1 MKSLV
6 PLYSWLPTNFESS
19 VFNDQFQTELC
30 LCIYLI
36 AHEQL
41 EWDLPHMTSG
51 VWGHQGI
58 FLELMEKSSTSA
70 VLWFILSC
78 LEFPFLAFNMFCS
91 LNYRYKTQQ
100 GRCCMYLPSN
110 AEEMNS
116 MAPATEPWLLPE
128 TVLFFL
134 RGCLIPSLIAGKEPV
149 SALDPICCWM
159 VSYQGFSEARSKM
172 AP

>member
-1 MKSLV
+1 
-6 PLYSWLPTNFESS
+6 
-19 VFNDQFQTELC
+19 
-30 LCIYLI
+30 
-36 AHEQL
+36 
-41 EWDLPHMTSG
+41 
-51 VWGHQGI
+51 
-58 FLELMEKSSTSA
+58 
-70 VLWFILSC
+70 
-78 LEFPFLAFNMFCS
+78 
-91 LNYRYKTQQ
+91 
-100 GRCCMYLPSN
+100 MYLPSN

-159 VSYQGFSEARSKM
+159 VSYQGFSEARSRM